1 MIELIFGIIALLA
14 GLFITVFV
22 PFIVVGLIKLFIGSI
37 AFMGGFVLKA
47 IGSFIFWCIA
57 IFVILCLIF

>member
-14 GLFITVFV
+14 GFFITVFV
-22 PFIVVGLIKLFIGSI
+22 LFIVVGLIKLFIGSI
-37 AFMGGFVLKA
+37 AFMGAFVLKA

>member
-1 MIELIFGIIALLA
+1 MIELIFVIITLLA

-22 PFIVVGLIKLFIGSI
+22 LFIVVGLIKLFIGSI

>member
-1 MIELIFGIIALLA
+1 MIEFIFGIFTLLG
-14 GLFITVFV
+14 GLFVTLLVL
-22 PFIVVGLIKLFIGSI
+22 FIGVGLLKIFFGSI

-47 IGSFIFWCIA
+47 VGSFIFWCIA

>member
-1 MIELIFGIIALLA
+1 MIEFIFGIIALLA

-22 PFIVVGLIKLFIGSI
+22 LFIGVGLIKLFIGSI

>member
-1 MIELIFGIIALLA
+1 MMEFIFGIITLLA

-22 PFIVVGLIKLFIGSI
+22 LFIVVGLIKLFIGSI

-47 IGSFIFWCIA
+47 IGSFIFCCIA
-57 IFVILCLIF
+57 IFDILCLIF

>member
-1 MIELIFGIIALLA
+1 MIELIFGIIALLG
-14 GLFITVFV
+14 GLFVTLLIL
-22 PFIVVGLIKLFIGSI
+22 FIVVGLLKVFFGSI